1 MKVRVL
7 SLLIVLF
14 SLSQMSGFI
23 IAVCNHSKGSI
34 SVTQNPIGTNMV
46 EEEETEHDFELQEVF
61 CSHITLPFPSDGK
74 NYSAWREKVFAS
86 SKTLPEVPP
95 PNRL

>member
-7 SLLIVLF
+7 YLLIVLF
-14 SLSQMSGFI
+14 SLSQMSGLI
-23 IAVCNHSKGSI
+23 ISI
-34 SVTQNPIGTNMV
+34 SNLSKENISVNQNTLGSNML
-46 EEEETEHDFELQEVF
+46 EEEETEHDFELQDIY
-61 CSHITLPFPSDGK
+61 CSYVVMPLPIDCK
-74 NYSAWREKVFAS
+74 CYSTWKEKVFAS